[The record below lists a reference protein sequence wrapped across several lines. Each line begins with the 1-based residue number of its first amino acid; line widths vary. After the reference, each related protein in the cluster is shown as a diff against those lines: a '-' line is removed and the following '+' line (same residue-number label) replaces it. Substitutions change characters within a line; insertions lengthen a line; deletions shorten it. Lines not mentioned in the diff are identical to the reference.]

1 MKKFMALVMAAGLMT
16 AMVGNAYA
24 ADVGTPYAFEF
35 RAQCK
40 DSSTYT
46 DAKDAYQKNVNNSSI
61 YVKHWGLG
69 GSDRYTNHFRGR
81 KIASD
86 GADRVN
92 CGAKWCTVNMN
103 VPIQSNSITYGKVAK
118 YSVSGRGNTNHYD
131 YDGVSSV
138 DLHGYM
144 YL

>member
-46 DAKDAYQKNVNNSSI
+46 DAKVCISKECQ
-61 YVKHWGLG
+61 
-69 GSDRYTNHFRGR
+69 
-81 KIASD
+81 
-86 GADRVN
+86 
-92 CGAKWCTVNMN
+92 
-103 VPIQSNSITYGKVAK
+103 
-118 YSVSGRGNTNHYD
+118 
-131 YDGVSSV
+131 
-138 DLHGYM
+138 
-144 YL
+144 

>member
-24 ADVGTPYAFEF
+24 ADVGIPYSFEF

-61 YVKHWGLG
+61 YVNTGFW
-69 GSDRYTNHFRGR
+69 
-81 KIASD
+81 
-86 GADRVN
+86 ADRT
-92 CGAKWCTVNMN
+92 A
-103 VPIQSNSITYGKVAK
+103 IRIISEDGKSHRMVQ
-118 YSVSGRGNTNHYD
+118 TE
-131 YDGVSSV
+131 
-138 DLHGYM
+138 
-144 YL
+144 